1 MSSVRILTR
10 RGSHCVLCD
19 LAILVWYPS
28 ASKEYTV
35 RCGNGVSSARREYK
49 PRRDA
54 VDIADWLHGLGLGQ
68 YERVFREN
76 AIDAETLPDLTE
88 ADLEKLG
95 VLLGHRKRM
104 LRSVAALA
112 TGEPL
117 PVEAARPPSGRAEPP
132 PLLVMFSDLVGST
145 QPSSPLHPDDLRA

>member
-95 VLLGHRKRM
+95 VLLRHRKRM
-104 LRSVAALA
+104 LRSAASIQ
-112 TGEPL
+112 T
-117 PVEAARPPSGRAEPP
+117 PPSSRRASASPP
-132 PLLVMFSDLVGST
+132 GWW
-145 QPSSPLHPDDLRA
+145 SSAI